1 MKGSSMG
8 RLGGF
13 TLIELL
19 VVVLIIGILAAVA
32 LPQYQVAVAKSRF
45 GALMPTTKT
54 LADAAEIVY
63 LANGNFGGD
72 ISQMDVDIPAG
83 CTLGGTLSVAVC
95 PNNVVFDVF
104 DSGTPNITGINKQ
117 VNLGYVIWLKNSA
130 HPGERRCLALSTDK
144 VANNVCK
151 SMGGTVVTGESY
163 DYFTKLIGAPTVY
176 ALE

>member
-1 MKGSSMG
+1 MG
-8 RLGGF
+8 HLGGF

-54 LADAAEIVY
+54 LADAAEVVY
-63 LANGNFGGD
+63 LANGNFWGD

-83 CTLGGTLSVAVC
+83 CTLGGTVSVAVC

-104 DSGTPNITGINKQ
+104 DSGTPNITGINK
-117 VNLGYVIWLKNSA
+117 
-130 HPGERRCLALSTDK
+130 
-144 VANNVCK
+144 
-151 SMGGTVVTGESY
+151 
-163 DYFTKLIGAPTVY
+163 
-176 ALE
+176 